1 MELTR
6 KYGLPKLSWRRIAE
20 ILGVKR
26 TRLTRYGPTLNN
38 VFEYQ
43 FKDSKEAYCMSL
55 DRKEISDLDDLEY
68 CKEYGYYDAENKIFR
83 VFNDDETTSGQ

>member
-6 KYGLPKLSWRRIAE
+6 KYGRPKLSWRRISE

-26 TRLTRYGPTLNN
+26 TTLTRYGPTLNN

-43 FKDSKEAYCMSL
+43 FKDNKETYCKSL
-55 DRKEISDLDDLEY
+55 DMKEVNEEDIEY
-68 CKEYGYYDAENKIFR
+68 CNEYGYYDSENGVFR
-83 VFNDDETTSGQ
+83 VFNDDETTSGH